1 MPSLRMVLF
10 ALIALLAGCAQVVQT
25 TGNMATLASRDGDWF
40 IFLESGKPT
49 PPDKDVVAKMQAGH
63 IANFGRLF
71 AEQKLFAAGPLVDP
85 SGAKRGIVVVR
96 APNRDALQR
105 YFDADEYVRD
115 GYLTLNARRAVVN
128 KPLNTVGIDPKAIE
142 EVRII
147 LVGRPSLVLDTDTES
162 NAKAFLQQLVD
173 AGVVGAWYTIE
184 DGPVSEILFSRMT
197 DLKRLEETFASHPS
211 AAAMGLSITVWR
223 QWLSKGVVR

>member
-1 MPSLRMVLF
+1 MPLLRAILLVSLVLLF
-10 ALIALLAGCAQVVQT
+10 GCTPFSTASGSLARLTDTEGY
-25 TGNMATLASRDGDWF
+25 WF

-49 PPDKDVVAKMQAGH
+49 PPDKDAVAKMQAGH
-63 IANFGRLF
+63 VANFGRLF
-71 AEQKLFAAGPLVDP
+71 AEQKLFAAGPLADP
-85 SGAKRGIVVVR
+85 AGVKRGIVVVK
-96 APNRDALQR
+96 AQNRDTLQR
-105 YFDADEYVRD
+105 YFDADEYVRE
-115 GYLTLNARRAVVN
+115 GYMTLNARRTVVN
-128 KPLNTVGIDPKAIE
+128 KPLNTMGIDPKSME

-147 LVGRPSLVLDTDTES
+147 QIDRPSLVLDTDTES